1 MTRKMWSFN
10 TGDYLI
16 EVIAWAVLT
25 VISKTRPSNGK
36 IVGILSGI
44 QLYCYNH
51 AILIWTFSL
60 SRMWPLNTGLTVQ
73 YKHYFFRNFVFTY
86 PAV

>member
-1 MTRKMWSFN
+1 MWSFN

-44 QLYCYNH
+44 
-51 AILIWTFSL
+51 
-60 SRMWPLNTGLTVQ
+60 
-73 YKHYFFRNFVFTY
+73 
-86 PAV
+86 